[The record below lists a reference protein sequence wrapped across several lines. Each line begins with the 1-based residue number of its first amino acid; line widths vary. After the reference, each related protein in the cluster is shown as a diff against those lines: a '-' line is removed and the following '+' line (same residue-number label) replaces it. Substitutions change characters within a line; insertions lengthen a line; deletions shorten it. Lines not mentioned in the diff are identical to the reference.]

1 MIPLAT
7 RLLATASADP
17 LRPAL
22 VQDTRSMSYG
32 ELAHAAM
39 RFAALLT
46 SRGPAAG
53 QRVAVLL
60 PNCIEAVVCCYG
72 AWLAGAIV
80 VPLNAQAR
88 ARDIGPWLRHAD
100 AEVLVHETGNPEI
113 DAAVATLP
121 AAPLRI
127 GVGAGARGAADSLAW
142 NAIEGFAAQ
151 AGAGHAG
158 DAVAAIL
165 YTSGTT
171 GAPKGVTLT
180 QANFAAN
187 TDAITRYLE
196 LSRDDSIASILPF
209 YYSYGA
215 SVLHSHLAA
224 GARLVIETNLVF
236 PQVIVETMARERV
249 SGFAGVPS
257 TYAMLLDRV
266 VLADHDLSSL
276 RYLTQAGGAMNAV
289 LTRRV
294 RDAFPRTRLFVMYG
308 QTEATARLTWLPP
321 ERLDDKAGSVG
332 LPVAGTRIAVRGES
346 GETLPPGTDG
356 EIWARGPGVM
366 AGYWRDAQA
375 TARVLQDGWLRTG
388 DMGHVDADGFLYL
401 AGRRSD
407 MIKTGAHR
415 VHPLDVEEA
424 IAELDGVAEVAVA
437 GIDDA
442 ILGQSI
448 KAFVVRAGGAELGAD
463 QVKAHCRARLAAY
476 KIPRQVAFVASLP
489 KTASGKIRRTLLTDP
504 SAILE
509 AS

>member
-22 VQDTRSMSYG
+22 VQGTRRTSYG

-39 RFAALLT
+39 QFAALLT
-46 SRGPAAG
+46 THGTSAG
-53 QRVAVLL
+53 QRVAIVL
-60 PNCIEAVVCCYG
+60 PNCIEAVVAWYG

-80 VPLNAQAR
+80 VPLNVQAR

-100 AEVLVHETGNPEI
+100 AQVLVHETGNLEI
-113 DAAVATLP
+113 HAAVATLP
-121 AAPLRI
+121 SAPLRI
-127 GVGAGARGAADSLAW
+127 GVGDDASADALAWDSIDMFPAHTGAGAARDATAA
-142 NAIEGFAAQ
+142 
-151 AGAGHAG
+151 
-158 DAVAAIL
+158 VL

-187 TDAITRYLE
+187 TDAITHYLE
-196 LSRDDSIASILPF
+196 LSRDDSIAAILPF

-215 SVLHSHLAA
+215 SVLHSHLAV

-276 RYLTQAGGAMNAV
+276 RYLTQAGGAMSTA

-321 ERLDDKAGSVG
+321 ERLDDKPGSVG
-332 LPVAGTRIAVRGES
+332 LAVADTRIEVRNES
-346 GETLPPGTDG
+346 GEALPPGNSG
-356 EIWARGPGVM
+356 EIWAHGPGVM
-366 AGYWRDAQA
+366 AGYWCDPPA
-375 TARVLQDGWLRTG
+375 TASVLHDGWLRTG
-388 DMGHVDADGFLYL
+388 DMGHVDADGFLHL

-442 ILGQSI
+442 TLGQSI
-448 KAFVVRAGGAELGAD
+448 KAFVVRANGAELGVD
-463 QVKAHCRARLAAY
+463 QIKAHCRAHLAGY

-504 SAILE
+504 SANLE